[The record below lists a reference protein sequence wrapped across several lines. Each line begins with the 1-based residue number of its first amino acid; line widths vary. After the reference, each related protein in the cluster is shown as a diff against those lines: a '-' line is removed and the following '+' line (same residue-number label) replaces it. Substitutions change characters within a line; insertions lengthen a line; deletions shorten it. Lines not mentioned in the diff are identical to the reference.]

1 MAKEKNKLRNELYS
15 DQEKF
20 MRKSLDESLPKEKQ
34 DEASEMLLL
43 VNKYILICLE
53 RNRF

>member
-1 MAKEKNKLRNELYS
+1 MQQEKNKLRNILYE

-20 MRKSLDESLPKEKQ
+20 MRKTLDESLSKEKQ
-34 DEASEMLLL
+34 NEASEMLLL